1 MTEPESQETRP
12 DTDLRDHLHQM
23 EAKVRKSR
31 DSRNNHNEQG
41 KRFAEQRNAIQ
52 AQYKEHREKLDMSA
66 GNKIDM
72 DGLLFDVDLENIV
85 TEKANLFCYIHN
97 LSDEERQVVLR
108 VHSPDFRPH
117 DLALRYNLEPG
128 EKSWWPDEVVPISS
142 EGDEDI
148 IGRMSGLLRDGTIA
162 WQTLLPER
170 TGEASVS
177 VRLENTN
184 GDLLVGRQIN
194 VRVRPE
200 FVNWLRNTS
209 SLTSFLVGGI
219 GLVGSIIFQLM
230 AVLASA

>member
-1 MTEPESQETRP
+1 
-12 DTDLRDHLHQM
+12 
-23 EAKVRKSR
+23 
-31 DSRNNHNEQG
+31 
-41 KRFAEQRNAIQ
+41 
-52 AQYKEHREKLDMSA
+52 MSA

-85 TEKANLFCYIHN
+85 TDKASLFCYIHN
-97 LSDEERQVVLR
+97 LSDKERQVVLR

-128 EKSWWPDEVVPISS
+128 EKSWWPDEAVPISS
-142 EGDEDI
+142 DGDDDI
-148 IGRMSGLLRDGTIA
+148 IGRMSGLLRDGIIA

-177 VRLENTN
+177 VRLENTS

-209 SLTSFLVGGI
+209 SLTSYLVGSI
-219 GLVGSIIFQLM
+219 GLAGSIIFQLM
-230 AVLASA
+230 AVLAVA